1 MNAISHGHPE
11 SHGPA
16 HGDDAWLEGHPYPD
30 IRRVTVDQSTLWL
43 AAGWRDLKAN
53 PLVSLFYGL
62 LFVVGGYALVFGLEQ
77 MGMQSLI
84 LPLLGGFLLVAPV
97 LAVGLYEAS
106 RRRETNESV
115 RVGMCVSAFRRNPVQ
130 LASFGL
136 VLLILYL
143 TWLMLALLIFAVFY
157 NERPPA
163 LDSFMIE
170 ILLAPQAPLFL
181 IVGTAVG
188 GVLAWLAF
196 SISVVALPMMLDRD
210 VSAIYAMAAS
220 IEATRKNT
228 KVMIGWA
235 AMIALI
241 TFVGMATFFIGLAI
255 ALPLVGHASW
265 HAYRAMIGARP

>member
-1 MNAISHGHPE
+1 MNALTSHPDSHHPRRD
-11 SHGPA
+11 
-16 HGDDAWLEGHPYPD
+16 DDAWLEGQPYPD

-43 AAGWRDLKAN
+43 AAGWRDFRAN

-62 LFVVGGYALVFGLEQ
+62 LFTVGGYALVLGLEQ

-84 LPLLGGFLLVAPV
+84 LPLVGGFMLIAPV
-97 LAVGLYEAS
+97 LAVGIYEAS
-106 RRRETNESV
+106 RRREANETV
-115 RVGMCVSAFRRNPVQ
+115 RAGVCISAFRRNPIQ
-130 LASFGL
+130 LASYGL

-163 LDSFMIE
+163 LDSFLIE
-170 ILLAPQAPLFL
+170 VLLAPQAPLFL

-188 GVLAWLAF
+188 GALAWLAF

-220 IEATRKNT
+220 VEATRKNT

-241 TFVGMATFFIGLAI
+241 TIVGMATFFIGLAI
-255 ALPLVGHASW
+255 AVPLVGHASW
-265 HAYRAMIGARP
+265 HAYRAMIGTRP